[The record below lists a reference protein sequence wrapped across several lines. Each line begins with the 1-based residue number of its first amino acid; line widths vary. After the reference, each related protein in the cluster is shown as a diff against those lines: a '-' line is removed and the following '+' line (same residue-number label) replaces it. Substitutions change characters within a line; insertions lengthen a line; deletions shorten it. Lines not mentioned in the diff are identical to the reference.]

1 MMFSDVLFDS
11 NWKVLLTKRICMS
24 SERSLKIHASVIHR
38 IVKSINQKAPDITP
52 PLIREKLHDETIQ
65 VEKLIDFL
73 DKQLGTNGLA
83 HSYSKNFSTSQTL
96 ANILSELKFSPES
109 FLSRKMFTYQV
120 EKASLMN
127 FLDKSKFNIT
137 FLDILSLHSIQ
148 EDINVLK
155 VESRA
160 QTRFRRTS
168 AFLTLGLNSFIY
180 EESMTTGD
188 HLPIIF
194 YEIDGKQYLYIA
206 LLSLKDTITID
217 ENTGQIIDTTNIDTS
232 ALKVACKINL
242 DGMLHHF
249 NNQGNH
255 EFEPNNYIS
264 WIQKGHE
271 KIAEYIQNFIPVGIR
286 IDDKSATTKV
296 MNSLIDFLKN
306 SDFLLES
313 REEIYKDVISLIKKK
328 AYDKEN
334 LNILEEIDPIIE
346 GKASTKGIDLSID
359 KNNFKIYREN
369 NGYGANDKDNA
380 NIFSPEKKPLKN
392 FEVFDIY
399 IGDES
404 EFLKISGLQSIIG
417 NKIEF
422 TDDPDNPKLEISLNS
437 EEVER
442 VRKIF
447 NSAKPYE
454 S

>member
-1 MMFSDVLFDS
+1 
-11 NWKVLLTKRICMS
+11 MS
-24 SERSLKIHASVIHR
+24 SGRILKIHASVIHR
-38 IVKSINQKAPDITP
+38 IVKSINQKAPNIIP
-52 PLIREKLHDETIQ
+52 PVIREKLHDESTQ
-65 VEKLIDFL
+65 VEKLIEFL
-73 DKQLGTNGLA
+73 DKQLNVNGLA

-96 ANILSELKFSPES
+96 ANILSEHKFTPES
-109 FLSRKMFTYQV
+109 SLSTQKFTYQS
-120 EKASLMN
+120 ERISPLD
-127 FLDKSKFNIT
+127 FLAKSKFDTI
-137 FLDILSLHSIQ
+137 FLDVSAPHSIQ
-148 EDINVLK
+148 EDSNIVDS
-155 VESRA
+155 ESDA
-160 QTRFRRTS
+160 QTRYRRIS

-194 YEIDGKQYLYIA
+194 YEVDGKQFLYIA
-206 LLSLKDTITID
+206 LLSLTDNITINED
-217 ENTGQIIDTTNIDTS
+217 TGEIIDTTTIDTS

-242 DGMLHHF
+242 DDMKHHF
-249 NNQGNH
+249 KNENNH
-255 EFEPNNYIS
+255 DFEPNNYIS
-264 WIQKGHE
+264 WIQKGHD

-286 IDDKSATTKV
+286 IDDKSATTKI
-296 MNSLIDFLKN
+296 MNSLVSFLKK
-306 SDFLLES
+306 SDFPIEA

-346 GKASTKGIDLSID
+346 SKASTKGVDISID

-369 NGYGANDKDNA
+369 NGYGADDADNA
-380 NIFSPEKKPLKN
+380 NIFSPERKPLKN

-399 IGDES
+399 IGNES

-422 TDDPDNPKLEISLNS
+422 NDDPDNPKLEISLNS

-442 VRKIF
+442 VRKVF
-447 NSAKPYE
+447 NTAKPYE